1 MNNGCMSATD
11 NTTYDVILVGLG
23 TSGGF
28 LARHL
33 SEAGL
38 RCLALEAGQH
48 FARDTYPRKEVDA
61 NALMYWGGGIELNH
75 DASIGLLRPRVV
87 GGGSIVNGA
96 LMDRFDDDALD
107 AWRATSG
114 VKYFER
120 NAMDPWYGKAETS
133 ICLQEIPSEWRNRN
147 AEIFRQG
154 FENNGYRYAP
164 LRRAQSN
171 CRYQDG
177 NDCIVCLWGCPIDSK
192 QSMAITMV
200 PQALAAGLTLVTRFE
215 AARVEEHADGVR
227 VHGHHSDGREETFA
241 GRRLILA
248 SGAIG
253 NSKLLLASGFGKRH
267 PTLGQNFYSH
277 PQYME
282 LGLYAEPVEAHRG
295 PLQSLKSAE
304 PNFRRS
310 GFKLE
315 NVYAPPGA
323 IAMLVPG
330 YGKKHL
336 AHMRQLS
343 HMACIEVCVR
353 DTNPGRI
360 RMTRSGGFVVEKSL
374 NAEDRKRRDN
384 GLAAIHNIFLSTGAK
399 EIISGKIAV
408 SLHLMGGCGMGVD
421 ASRSVVAPDFHLH
434 GSRYIYAADSSIF
447 PNAPG
452 INPALTIMALSLK
465 ATEQILADARV

>member
-1 MNNGCMSATD
+1 MSATD
-11 NTTYDVILVGLG
+11 HVYDVILVGLG

-38 RCLALEAGQH
+38 RCLALEAGQR
-48 FARDTYPRKEVDA
+48 FESRSYPNKEVDA
-61 NALMYWGGGIELNH
+61 NAQLYWGGGIELNH

-87 GGGSIVNGA
+87 GGGSVVNGA

-107 AWRATSG
+107 SWRAATGVSYFDSTS
-114 VKYFER
+114 
-120 NAMDPWYGKAETS
+120 MDPWYTKAEGS
-133 ICLQEIPSEWRNRN
+133 IGLEIIPTEWRNRN

-164 LRRAQSN
+164 LRRAQRN
-171 CRYQDG
+171 CRYEDG

-192 QSMAITMV
+192 QSMAVTMV
-200 PQALAAGLTLVTRFE
+200 PQALAAGLTLVTQFE
-215 AARVEEHADGVR
+215 ATQVEEHGDGVR
-227 VHGHHSDGREETFA
+227 VYGKHADGREDIFR
-241 GRRLILA
+241 GRRLVLA

-253 NSKLLLASGFGKRH
+253 NTKLLLASGFAKRH
-267 PTLGQNFYSH
+267 PTLGHNFFSH

-282 LGLYAEPVEAHRG
+282 LGLYREPVDAHRG

-330 YGKKHL
+330 FGKSHL
-336 AHMRQLS
+336 SYMRRLS
-343 HMACIEVCVR
+343 YMACIEVCVR

-360 RMTRSGGFVVEKSL
+360 RLARNGSAVVEKSL
-374 NAEDRKRRDN
+374 NAEDRRRRDN
-384 GLAAIHNIFLSTGAK
+384 GLRAIHNIFHSTGAK
-399 EIISGKIAV
+399 EIVSGKIAV

-434 GSRYIYAADSSIF
+434 GSRYIYTADSSIF

-465 ATEQILADARV
+465 ATEQILADARA